1 GSFYRSIQLP
11 PSVDPEKITAKLEN
25 GVLTVEIPK
34 TEKAKAKEIPIS

>member
-1 GSFYRSIQLP
+1 
-11 PSVDPEKITAKLEN
+11 VDPEKITAKLEN